1 MKIVACTSFIR
12 TICISAVFS
21 LLIASQ
27 SFSGGLPGSGGH
39 YPNGAEDFMV
49 GALPPPGTY
58 LVNYMMLVQK
68 DSLKNN
74 SGKTAADI
82 NFSVFAE
89 VPRLIYV
96 SPYSLF
102 GASLAAHVFIPYYSA
117 DLTAPALGNLNVNDK
132 GMGDIIF
139 SPLVFGWHFG
149 PELHAVAA
157 LDIWAPTGDYDKT
170 NLSTQVLS
178 KNHWTFEPVL
188 AVSYL
193 KEGFDSSVK
202 LMYDFNTD
210 NDDYLMPGPPGSPT
224 VKLSPGQEFHVD
236 WALGYSL
243 KNGLTGGLVGYN
255 FWQTTEDEVNG
266 SKASDGKSK
275 VGGVGVGLKYW
286 PKQGPF
292 SVTLKQYWEY
302 NAKNTPTGPQTVFK
316 MIYAF

>member
-1 MKIVACTSFIR
+1 MRIVACTRFIR
-12 TICISAVFS
+12 TIWMSGLLSV
-21 LLIASQ
+21 LIASQ
-27 SFSGGLPGSGGH
+27 CWAGGLPGSGGH

-68 DSLKNN
+68 NSLKNN
-74 SGKTAADI
+74 SGNTLADV

-96 SPYSLF
+96 SPYTLF
-102 GASLAAHVFIPYYSA
+102 GANLAAHAFLPYYSA

-139 SPLVFGWHFG
+139 SPLVLGWHFG

-157 LDIWAPTGDYDKT
+157 LDIWAPTGNYDKT
-170 NLSTQVLS
+170 NLATQVLS

-193 KEGFDSSVK
+193 KDGFDASIK
-202 LMYDFNTD
+202 LMYDFNTE
-210 NDDYLMPGPPGSPT
+210 NNDYLHPGLGT
-224 VKLSPGQEFHVD
+224 GKLSPGQEFHFD
-236 WALGYSL
+236 WALGYSM

-255 FWQTTEDEVNG
+255 FWQTTDDEFNSTKVAD
-266 SKASDGKSK
+266 SKSQ
-275 VGGVGVGLKYW
+275 VGGIGVGLKYW
-286 PKQGPF
+286 PSQGPF
-292 SVTLKQYWEY
+292 SMIFKQYWEY
-302 NAKNTPTGPQTVFK
+302 NAKNIPTGPQTQFK
-316 MIYAF
+316 IIYAF